1 METINIT
8 RKRFESLKQY
18 ELPNYV
24 YNTEGT
30 LYVLPLKNRWS
41 TQIKLLKRLYLNSG
55 AIFGNKLQTINSLI
69 DNKNEIDI
77 EEIVFPEKI
86 ATVGS
91 EIVGFIMPLINSINL
106 KTALM
111 DDHISNERKIK
122 YLKQIGN
129 ILEKMKLV
137 REYTSINEFYLND
150 LHESNFIVTT
160 DTDDV
165 RVIDV
170 DSCKING
177 NQIFTSKY
185 LSSKSFINQIY
196 KYQKNNA
203 FSYPYAYSESGIKYR
218 KYSGTYYKYSTNI
231 EGSFIPDE
239 NTDLYCYIIVIL
251 NFLYGEDTSR
261 FTFEEF
267 YDYLSYLDKIGVSKE
282 FIDIAEKLVDGS
294 PNENPYL
301 LLDSLIPFIG
311 RSNHYTYKYI
321 MKKSSK
327 QIR

>member
-8 RKRFESLKQY
+8 KKRFDALEQY
-18 ELPNYV
+18 KLPNYV

-30 LYVLPLKNRWS
+30 LYILPIKNRWN
-41 TQIKLLKRLYLNSG
+41 TQMKLLKRLYLNSG
-55 AIFGNKLQTINSLI
+55 AVFGNKLQTINSLI
-69 DNKNEIDI
+69 DNRNEIDI

-91 EIVGFIMPLINSINL
+91 EIVGFVMPLIDSFNL
-106 KTALM
+106 KTALI
-111 DDHISNERKIK
+111 DDRISNERKIK
-122 YLKQIGN
+122 YLKQIGM

-137 REYTSINEFYLND
+137 REYTSINEFYIND
-150 LHESNFIVTT
+150 LHESNFIITT

-165 RVIDV
+165 RVIDI

-203 FSYPYAYSESGIKYR
+203 HEYHYAYNDSGFKYR
-218 KYSGTYYKYSTNI
+218 KYSGSSYHKYSTNI

-239 NTDLYCYIIVIL
+239 NTDLYCYMIVIL
-251 NFLYGEDTSR
+251 NFLYGEDTGR

-282 FIDIAEKLVDGS
+282 FVDIAEKLVDGS

-311 RSNHYTYKYI
+311 RSNYHTYNYVRR
-321 MKKSSK
+321 KSSK
-327 QIR
+327 

>member
-8 RKRFESLKQY
+8 KKRFDSLKQY
-18 ELPNYV
+18 QLPNYV

-30 LYVLPLKNRWS
+30 LYVLPLKNRWN

-55 AIFGNKLQTINSLI
+55 AVFGNKLQTINSLI
-69 DNKNEIDI
+69 DNKDEIDI
-77 EEIVFPEKI
+77 KEIVFPEKI

-91 EIVGFIMPLINSINL
+91 EIVGFIMPLINSMNL

-111 DDHISNERKIK
+111 DDSISIERKIK
-122 YLKQIGN
+122 YLKQIGL
-129 ILEKMKLV
+129 ILEQMKLV
-137 REYTSINEFYLND
+137 REYTSITEFYLND

-165 RVIDV
+165 RVIDI

-196 KYQKNNA
+196 KYQKNKA
-203 FSYPYAYSESGIKYR
+203 LDFGYQYAYTEGGIKYR
-218 KYSGTYYKYSTNI
+218 KYSDTSYSKYSTNM

-239 NTDLYCYIIVIL
+239 NTDLYCYMIIIL
-251 NFLYGEDTSR
+251 NFLYGADTGR

-267 YDYLSYLDKIGVSKE
+267 YDYLAYLDEIGVSKE
-282 FIDIAEKLVDGS
+282 FTLIAEKLVDGS
-294 PNENPYL
+294 PNENPYQ
-301 LLDSLIPFIG
+301 LLDSLIPYIG
-311 RSNHYTYKYI
+311 RSNHYTYNYI
-321 MKKSSK
+321 KKKSSK
-327 QIR
+327 